1 MILGFI
7 TELSNFFFTILQYLR
22 NNVNQ
27 EITSSVV
34 LGLIL
39 VSIFLLH
46 KKTGNMLSNRVEKH
60 SSYIFFLNDLVFP
73 FLYILITN
81 IAGISLKGK
90 FTLILFNSIAYFY
103 IGFFIIRNL
112 LKLLNIRNLLW
123 SVFSYALLLL
133 SIASLS
139 LLNLNDSFFKNTQ
152 IHDVFFLVFK
162 VSLIL
167 LTYIFLFKAIKS
179 IINLIPEVLYLS
191 RQILENLIPFF
202 LMIYFIVSLLWV
214 LKVIQFSS
222 SFFIG
227 IVLSLIAFVVYTFL
241 RAYFRTYIS
250 PKIEKQENLYPGLL
264 ESIRLLLTLILIFV
278 LYKIFKPFFNLDVL
292 INSLSN
298 IYVIKTDIVGIS
310 LVSVISA
317 IFGFVILFLFL
328 SILKHMAYFYY
339 IRKNKESEGGS
350 IRAMVS
356 NLGLPLIFLISL
368 SLLGLTWRALLPVAG
383 ALGIGIGFGLQTIMN
398 NYISGFILL
407 FSKKL
412 KLGDVVEVQ
421 GNAGKAIGNKL
432 GTIYGRVKSI
442 DILSTVVGTT
452 DGIEIVIPNSQ
463 FISGQIVNYSL
474 SDSYIRVR
482 IPFGVSY
489 SSDPDS
495 VKDIL
500 LNVAKKNPLILDNPE
515 PAVWFSEMSESAL
528 VFNLLGWVNLRMMW
542 KIDPLVSEIYFKGLY
557 ELQKAGVEIPFPQQ
571 DVWFKNKLK
580 IELKREPVER
590 FEEEFKSGNALNIE
604 LGKEPDS
611 SD

>member
-1 MILGFI
+1 MLGFI
-7 TELSNFFFTILQYLR
+7 NELSNFFFTISQFLK
-22 NNVNQ
+22 NNTIQ
-27 EITSSVV
+27 EIKSSVV
-34 LGLIL
+34 LGLIFI
-39 VSIFLLH
+39 SIFLLH
-46 KKTGNMLSNRVEKH
+46 KKTGNILSRRVEKNK
-60 SSYIFFLNDLVFP
+60 SYIFFLNDLVFP
-73 FLYILITN
+73 FLYLLITS
-81 IAGISLKGK
+81 IAGISLKGR
-90 FTLILFNSIAYFY
+90 FSLILFNSIAYFY

-112 LKLLNIRNLLW
+112 LKLLNILYLVW

-139 LLNLNDSFFKNTQ
+139 LLDLNDSFFKNTQ
-152 IHDVFFLVFK
+152 IQDVCFLAFK

-167 LTYIFLFKAIKS
+167 LTYIFLFKGIKS

-202 LMIYFIVSLLWV
+202 LIIYFIVSLLWV

-227 IVLSLIAFVVYTFL
+227 IVLSLISFVVYTFL

-250 PKIEKQENLYPGLL
+250 PKIEKQENVYPGLL

-310 LVSVISA
+310 LFSLISA
-317 IFGFVILFLFL
+317 IFGFVILFLFV
-328 SILKHMAYFYY
+328 SILKHVAYFYY
-339 IRKNKESEGGS
+339 IRKNKESEAGS
-350 IRAMVS
+350 IRAIVS
-356 NLGLPLIFLISL
+356 NLGLLLIFLISL
-368 SLLGLTWRALLPVAG
+368 SLLGLTWKALLPVAG
-383 ALGIGIGFGLQTIMN
+383 ALGIGIGFGLQTVMN

-412 KLGDVVEVQ
+412 KVGDVVEVQ
-421 GNAGKAIGNKL
+421 GNAGKAIGNRL

-474 SDSYIRVR
+474 SDNYVRAR

-489 SSDPDS
+489 GSDPDT

-500 LNVAKKNPLILDNPE
+500 LNVAKENQLILDNPA
-515 PAVWFSEMSESAL
+515 PAVWFSEMADSAL
-528 VFNLLGWVNLRMMW
+528 VFYLLGWVNIRMLW
-542 KIDPLVSEIYFKGLY
+542 KIDPLVSEIYFKAWHQLK
-557 ELQKAGVEIPFPQQ
+557 EAGVEIPFPQR

-580 IELKREPVER
+580 IELEKGLVER
-590 FEEEFKSGNALNIE
+590 FEEEFKSVSTLKRE
-604 LGKEPDS
+604 LEKEPDS